1 MAGGEGPGA
10 VRELARELGGSGGA
24 ALRGAARTEARA
36 RGARAGFAREAR
48 AAAGAALGLA
58 TEPRRRALVPF
69 GRWAFFEGE
78 VCGAAGG
85 LVARLADGHFAEL
98 TAPQAAA
105 LLEQRTGEAPGAWG
119 LHLPPPSAAQGQAP
133 GVPQGAAGGKAD
145 GPSAAPLPRP
155 LPPAPAR
162 APGLI
167 PTAEAS
173 PAAEAAP
180 APAHAAAGP
189 GSRAPA
195 FHVRVREAPVVGPGG
210 SPPAG
215 GGGAAPAPGVA
226 EPKLRSKFAQ
236 EFARR

>member
-1 MAGGEGPGA
+1 M
-10 VRELARELGGSGGA
+10 S
-24 ALRGAARTEARA
+24 T
-36 RGARAGFAREAR
+36 
-48 AAAGAALGLA
+48 
-58 TEPRRRALVPF
+58 RRRALVPF

-105 LLEQRTGEAPGAWG
+105 LLEQRAGEAPGGWG
-119 LHLPPPSAAQGQAP
+119 LHLPPPSAAAQGQA
-133 GVPQGAAGGKAD
+133 PQGAAGGEAG
-145 GPSAAPLPRP
+145 GPSAALPPRP
-155 LPPAPAR
+155 QSRVPAPG
-162 APGLI
+162 PGPI
-167 PTAEAS
+167 PSAEAS

-180 APAHAAAGP
+180 APAPAAAGP

-215 GGGAAPAPGVA
+215 GGGAGPAPGAA